1 MVTTRSAWRLWSKP
15 PQARH
20 LVVQHA
26 LAGVAEGRVAE
37 VVGERDG
44 FGEILVEPQRAG
56 DRAGHLADFE
66 RVGQPGAEMLAVV
79 AEEDL
84 GLVLEAAERGG
95 MDDAVAVALELRARR
110 AGAGRQ
116 TARPRERDGSD
127 A

>member
-1 MVTTRSAWRLWSKP
+1 MWSKP
-15 PQARH
+15 PQRRH
-20 LVVQHA
+20 LLVQHP

-44 FGEILVEPQRAG
+44 FGQILVEPQRAG

-66 RVGQPGAEMLAVV
+66 RVGQPGAEMLALV

-84 GLVLEAAERGG
+84 GLVLEAPEGGG
-95 MDDAVAVALELRARR
+95 MDDAVAVALEFR
-110 AGAGRQ
+110 AGRAVGLAGKR
-116 TARPRERDGSD
+116 RPRERAGSD